1 MSGTQ
6 KSHFIT
12 HKEKG
17 NDFFMD
23 TRIES
28 CSHVKVKNG
37 KAMAVPFI
45 PKKKRS
51 YADKMVKSSETQ
63 SVAM

>member
-1 MSGTQ
+1 
-6 KSHFIT
+6 
-12 HKEKG
+12 
-17 NDFFMD
+17 MD